1 MAPPVRDM
9 QMVGNFTGIG
19 LVESSSNLVLA
30 PNGAVDRGGNGAT
43 GNGQQPECV
52 GVACAG

>member
-1 MAPPVRDM
+1 VPIAAPGG
-9 QMVGNFTGIG
+9 VGI
-19 LVESSSNLVLA
+19 LA

-52 GVACAG
+52 GVNCAT